1 MNGSTIYSIR
11 SGNTNI
17 VYPDIIYLDT
27 SFIYTLYGDENASYK
42 QSCEDFLINCTLS
55 ETILTYSGVV
65 LDELKHLIQVNIY
78 DKEAERRGITD
89 EYNSNGV
96 IIKRW
101 KRLFDIEPDI
111 MADVMEE
118 YNRVKGILDNNM
130 ILLEYKDDEKFR
142 KLVDYISLNFG
153 QDSTD
158 AKHIAVALING
169 INSIATLDEHFVR
182 TDGMNIYGPTK
193 GIIRH
198 IGERNNAYQKF
209 DNEVISN
216 ILNSVYK

>member
-17 VYPDIIYLDT
+17 IYPDIIYLDT
-27 SFIYTLYGDENASYK
+27 SFIYTVYGDENANYK
-42 QSCEDFLINCTLS
+42 RSCDDFFINCVLS
-55 ETILTYSGVV
+55 KTILTYSGVV

-78 DKEAERRGITD
+78 DKEAEKRGITD
-89 EYNSNGV
+89 EHNSNGV

-101 KRLFDIEPDI
+101 KKLFDIEPGI
-111 MADVMEE
+111 MVDVMKE
-118 YNRVKGILDNNM
+118 YNRVREILDNNM

-142 KLVDYISLNFG
+142 KLVDYIGLNFG
-153 QDSTD
+153 QDSID

-193 GIIRH
+193 GIIKH
-198 IGERNNAYQKF
+198 IDKRNNVYQEF
-209 DNEVISN
+209 DNIVISN
-216 ILNSVYK
+216 ILDSVYK